1 MEPSEVLLP
10 SLSWNPGPYHMVARR
25 HRPGAVWE
33 TPLHAER
40 HLETI
45 SFQEVSQMSWLEQT
59 TSQTLDKT
67 ADESTKVLPAGRAG
81 FEKSNLDTF

>member
-1 MEPSEVLLP
+1 
-10 SLSWNPGPYHMVARR
+10 MVARR

-45 SFQEVSQMSWLEQT
+45 SFQEVSQMSWLGQT

-67 ADESTKVLPAGRAG
+67 ADESTKVLPAGRAR